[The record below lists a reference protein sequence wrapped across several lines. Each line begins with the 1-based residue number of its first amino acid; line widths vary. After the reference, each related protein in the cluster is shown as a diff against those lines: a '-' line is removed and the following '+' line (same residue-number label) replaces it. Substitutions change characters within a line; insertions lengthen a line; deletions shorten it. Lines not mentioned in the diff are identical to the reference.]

1 MLNISELLRSSG
13 STIVIAIAVSV
24 FVFIVILLTWTS
36 FFSKNKRRLPR
47 KKTLPVKESK
57 EEAIGG
63 TLIFNKDGSLKTH
76 DEDFA
81 ELARQVDEAN
91 ARMRAEQESSMIV
104 DDDDDFFDDND
115 DIDLLQEITKD
126 SVAGK
131 IATLEDVP
139 VSTASERDS
148 VFDEEFFE
156 MSKIDDFEDDSLR
169 SKLMNLSPEMKAI
182 VFSNLLDRR
191 DNF

>member
-13 STIVIAIAVSV
+13 STIVIAIAVSI
-24 FVFIVILLTWTS
+24 FVFIVILLTWTTL
-36 FFSKNKRRLPR
+36 FSKRKRPLPR

-81 ELARQVDEAN
+81 ELARQVNEAN

-104 DDDDDFFDDND
+104 DDDDDFFDDD

-131 IATLEDVP
+131 IASLEDVP

-156 MSKIDDFEDDSLR
+156 M
-169 SKLMNLSPEMKAI
+169 
-182 VFSNLLDRR
+182 
-191 DNF
+191 